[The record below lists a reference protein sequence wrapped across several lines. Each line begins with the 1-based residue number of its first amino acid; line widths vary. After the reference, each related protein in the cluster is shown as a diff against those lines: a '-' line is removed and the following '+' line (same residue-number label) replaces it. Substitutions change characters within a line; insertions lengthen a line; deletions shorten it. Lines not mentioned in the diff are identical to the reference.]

1 MKDINYRTMDAR
13 LPLTKLHDWVTVG
26 FRHRRL
32 VAVSFVGVLLGA
44 ALGAFLLPPRYQ
56 TNIKILVK
64 HERLDPLV
72 SADAPSTMPQNLA
85 GVSEIEVNSEVELI
99 KSRDLLEKVVT
110 TCGLQNMVTRFWPYP
125 SRGGGDPQR
134 MLAIA
139 VRNLQTALKVEV
151 LPKTSL
157 ISVTYE
163 AASPQQA
170 AQVLNTLVNLYMEK
184 HMAVHQPAGTF
195 EFFQRQTQQYEQ
207 GLAQAESHLVEFR
220 QEQGVVSPAQEKVA
234 TLQKLSEFRAQLKQT
249 QASIAETEQRR
260 QVLEAQAGTLPSRMT
275 TEMRVSDNPQLMG
288 QLKFTLLNLE
298 LKRTELLQKFEPTYR
313 LVQEVDTQL
322 EQTRAAIQAA
332 EKSQLREE
340 TTNRNPTYEW
350 VDSELAR
357 TRSELAAEQARA
369 EALSRTL
376 RSYEEEAS
384 KLDQKEAVEQDLLR
398 DKKAQEDN
406 YLLYQRK
413 QEEARISNAL
423 DRSRIVNVAVAE
435 AAAVPALPSRSRA
448 LILLAGLLAAIAV
461 SVAALAAAEYLNPS
475 FRTSEDVQ
483 ESLDVPVL
491 ASVSIHGS

>member
-1 MKDINYRTMDAR
+1 
-13 LPLTKLHDWVTVG
+13 
-26 FRHRRL
+26 
-32 VAVSFVGVLLGA
+32 
-44 ALGAFLLPPRYQ
+44 
-56 TNIKILVK
+56 
-64 HERLDPLV
+64 
-72 SADAPSTMPQNLA
+72 
-85 GVSEIEVNSEVELI
+85 
-99 KSRDLLEKVVT
+99 
-110 TCGLQNMVTRFWPYP
+110 
-125 SRGGGDPQR
+125 
-134 MLAIA
+134 
-139 VRNLQTALKVEV
+139 
-151 LPKTSL
+151 
-157 ISVTYE
+157 
-163 AASPQQA
+163 
-170 AQVLNTLVNLYMEK
+170 
-184 HMAVHQPAGTF
+184 
-195 EFFQRQTQQYEQ
+195 
-207 GLAQAESHLVEFR
+207 
-220 QEQGVVSPAQEKVA
+220 
-234 TLQKLSEFRAQLKQT
+234 
-249 QASIAETEQRR
+249 
-260 QVLEAQAGTLPSRMT
+260 MT

>member
-1 MKDINYRTMDAR
+1 
-13 LPLTKLHDWVTVG
+13 
-26 FRHRRL
+26 
-32 VAVSFVGVLLGA
+32 
-44 ALGAFLLPPRYQ
+44 
-56 TNIKILVK
+56 
-64 HERLDPLV
+64 
-72 SADAPSTMPQNLA
+72 
-85 GVSEIEVNSEVELI
+85 
-99 KSRDLLEKVVT
+99 
-110 TCGLQNMVTRFWPYP
+110 
-125 SRGGGDPQR
+125 
-134 MLAIA
+134 
-139 VRNLQTALKVEV
+139 
-151 LPKTSL
+151 
-157 ISVTYE
+157 
-163 AASPQQA
+163 
-170 AQVLNTLVNLYMEK
+170 
-184 HMAVHQPAGTF
+184 
-195 EFFQRQTQQYEQ
+195 
-207 GLAQAESHLVEFR
+207 
-220 QEQGVVSPAQEKVA
+220 
-234 TLQKLSEFRAQLKQT
+234 
-249 QASIAETEQRR
+249 
-260 QVLEAQAGTLPSRMT
+260 MT

-435 AAAVPALPSRSRA
+435 AAAVPALPSRSRG

-461 SVAALAAAEYLNPS
+461 SVAALATAEYLNPS

-491 ASVSIHGS
+491 ASVSMHGN